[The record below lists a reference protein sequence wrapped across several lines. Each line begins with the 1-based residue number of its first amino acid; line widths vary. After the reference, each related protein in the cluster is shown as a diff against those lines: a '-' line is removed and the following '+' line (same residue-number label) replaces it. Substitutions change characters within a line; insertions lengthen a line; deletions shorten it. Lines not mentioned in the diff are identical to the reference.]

1 MSDFSFSYSVSSD
14 GTVPQE
20 DKELFSF
27 NGVAF
32 LPGPSETVILHKES
46 NDARMISE
54 SGLAHALRHCGQF
67 RSLDDHAG
75 TIMQAIP
82 ALRETPED
90 VSSVLEAVR
99 QTGLFESSAR
109 AWSRMAGND
118 AGVRARLAPA
128 RLFIITCDR
137 PAAMS
142 RLLTSLGNQ
151 SLPDEV
157 EGIWVVDDSRDA
169 ANIAENESLIKKAN
183 AEFNTPIRHFDMT
196 QREALLEQLHHDL
209 PEHTDEINFLLD
221 RAEWADQS
229 TFGLARNLVLLLS
242 VGSRAV
248 VLDDDAVLEAVMPP
262 ISPLPLRA
270 GGANDRQ
277 ATFYDSLED
286 LNRHALAPQ
295 SSPVNMMLEHLGQ
308 TVSSILPSELSG
320 HRALQGWDGQAIS
333 RLTSRS
339 PVLIT
344 QCGSWGDPG
353 TGDGSWVFNL
363 DKASIERLLGA
374 GNDLEETLGRRASWF
389 GYRGPTLT
397 AYGTISQM
405 TGVDHS
411 QLLPPYLPAG
421 RGEDILFGVLALR
434 MHPTSAV
441 YNEGWA
447 IRHEPLEDRQDRGR
461 LTPIASQTSIGTLV
475 DWLGREPADQW
486 GLTPIRRLFAVADQV
501 ERLSE
506 MEQGPL
512 LKLLRHE
519 NLSSATTQL
528 TRCFKHIEE
537 SEELAHLA
545 GHGDWVRF
553 LEASKNHLLEQIQTP
568 DGQHQESIGYQGVD
582 ITALQK
588 QGRRLAAALRAWP
601 TVCEVAMRRG
611 FGR

>member
-1 MSDFSFSYSVSSD
+1 MSDFSFSYSVTPA
-14 GTVPQE
+14 GTAPQE
-20 DKELFSF
+20 NKELFSF

-54 SGLAHALRHCGQF
+54 SGLAHALRQCGQF
-67 RSLDDHAG
+67 RSLDDHASA
-75 TIMQAIP
+75 IMQAIP
-82 ALRETPED
+82 AMRETPED

-99 QTGLFESSAR
+99 QAGLFESSAQ
-109 AWSRMAGND
+109 AWSRLAEADSGF
-118 AGVRARLAPA
+118 RARPAPA

-137 PAAMS
+137 PAALS

-151 SLPDEV
+151 SLPEGV

-169 ANIAENESLIKKAN
+169 ANITENGSLIEKAN
-183 AEFNTPIRHFDMT
+183 TEFNTPIRHFDMK
-196 QREALLEQLHHDL
+196 QREALIEQLHHDL
-209 PEHTDEINFLLD
+209 PEHIEEINFLLE
-221 RAEWADQS
+221 RTEWTDQP
-229 TFGLARNLVLLLS
+229 TFGLGRNLVLLLS
-242 VGSRAV
+242 VGTRAV
-248 VLDDDAVLEAVMPP
+248 VLDDDVVLEAVMPP
-262 ISPLPLRA
+262 VSTLPLQA
-270 GGANDRQ
+270 GDANDRQ

-286 LNRHALAPQ
+286 LNRHALPSQ

-308 TVSSILPSELSG
+308 TLSSVLLSELGG

-339 PVLIT
+339 SVLIT

-363 DKASIERLLGA
+363 DKTSIERLLGA

-405 TGVDHS
+405 TGIDHS

-447 IRHEPLEDRQDRGR
+447 IRHEPVEDRQDRGA

-475 DWLGREPADQW
+475 DWLGREPTDQW
-486 GLTPIRRLFAVADQV
+486 GLTPRRRLFGVAEQIQ
-501 ERLSE
+501 RLSE
-506 MEQGPL
+506 MEQAPL

-519 NLSSATTQL
+519 NLSSAGIQL
-528 TRCFKHIEE
+528 TRCFYHIEQVDGL
-537 SEELAHLA
+537 SHLA
-545 GHGDWVRF
+545 GHDDWVRF
-553 LEASKNHLLEQIQTP
+553 LEISKNQLLEQIQTP
-568 DGQHQESIGYQGVD
+568 ERQRPEPTGD
-582 ITALQK
+582 IAALQQ
-588 QGRRLAAALRAWP
+588 QGQRLAAALRAWP
-601 TVCEVAMRRG
+601 TVCEVARRRD